1 MINTLIKK
9 ERTVLLIVS
18 YHVYKTTFFI
28 KYKTP
33 LKSKENALKHNFVMH
48 NQSRPYHGVTNK
60 ISYRTQLF
68 FPFKDKAKIN

>member
-9 ERTVLLIVS
+9 ERTVT
-18 YHVYKTTFFI
+18 KQPFFI

-48 NQSRPYHGVTNK
+48 NQSRPYHNMSNK
-60 ISYRTQLF
+60 
-68 FPFKDKAKIN
+68 A

>member
-9 ERTVLLIVS
+9 ERTVT
-18 YHVYKTTFFI
+18 KQPFFI

-48 NQSRPYHGVTNK
+48 NQSRPYHNMSNK
-60 ISYRTQLF
+60 DIKSDDDNDNNKR
-68 FPFKDKAKIN
+68 